1 MSEKSKIEMEE
12 LLSALV
18 DDEATERQKNEFNRL
33 MRHDPSIAEQ
43 LAVMQRQRQI
53 LGALPVDSAP
63 VSLVEDVLSGLE
75 RKQTLGD
82 VPAAQPTIVGA
93 GHLFM
98 RRVLTTAAMLLLPI
112 GILSFVVYEIIK
124 PPSVGPVDYSSVT
137 SGLARNNES
146 DATVLTPSVA
156 AQSLPFDGILTF
168 RTQQPMTV
176 SNYAEKMIYDQ
187 GLISVTALNRTLD
200 EVTYEITA
208 PPEKIAD
215 LIGSLEGVW
224 PRCQQV
230 ALRVVIDNEQNS
242 HVDVSNVQ
250 IEQARTLAIE
260 DSREMLKRL
269 ADQYASANIKK
280 ESVFA
285 KDDRPVDSEIDR
297 VDSPPLTIPI
307 LTGRNEPAVE
317 TIDPSQPMVRLR
329 IQIERVME

>member
-1 MSEKSKIEMEE
+1 MSEKNKIEIEE
-12 LLSALV
+12 LLNALV
-18 DDEATERQKNEFNRL
+18 DDEATERQKNEFDRL
-33 MRHDPSIAEQ
+33 LRHDPSIAEQ

-75 RKQTLGD
+75 RKQSPGD
-82 VPAAQPTIVGA
+82 AAGTGA
-93 GHLFM
+93 TVTNTAHLFL

-124 PPSVGPVDYSSVT
+124 PPSVGPIDYSSVGN
-137 SGLARNNES
+137 GLARNNGA
-146 DATVLTPSVA
+146 DATALNPLVT
-156 AQSLPFDGILTF
+156 AQSLPFDGVLTF
-168 RTQQPMTV
+168 STQQPMTV
-176 SNYAEKMIYDQ
+176 SNYAEKMIYDK

-215 LIGSLEGVW
+215 LIDSLKSVW

-230 ALRVVIDNEQNS
+230 ALSVIDNEQNS
-242 HVDVSNVQ
+242 HVDVPNVQ
-250 IEQARTLAIE
+250 AEQARTLAIE

-280 ESVFA
+280 ENVFA
-285 KDDRPVDSEIDR
+285 KDDRPVDSEIDL

-307 LTGRNEPAVE
+307 LTGRNEPAVN
-317 TIDPSQPMVRLR
+317 TIDPSQPTVRLR

>member
-18 DDEATERQKNEFNRL
+18 DDEATERQKNEFDRL
-33 MRHDPSIAEQ
+33 IRHDPSIAEQ

-93 GHLFM
+93 GHLFL

-137 SGLARNNES
+137 SGLAQNDGS
-146 DATVLTPSVA
+146 KATGPNPPVA
-156 AQSLPFDGILTF
+156 ARSLPFDGVLTF
-168 RTQQPMTV
+168 STQQPMTV
-176 SNYAEKMIYDQ
+176 SNYAEKMIYDK

-215 LIGSLEGVW
+215 LIDSLDSVW

-230 ALRVVIDNEQNS
+230 ALRVIDNEQNS

-250 IEQARTLAIE
+250 VEQIKALAKE
-260 DSREMLKRL
+260 DSPQMLSRL
-269 ADQYASANIKK
+269 AGQYASANIKK
-280 ESVFA
+280 INMFA
-285 KDDRPVDSEIDR
+285 KDDRPVDSEIDLA
-297 VDSPPLTIPI
+297 DFPPLTIPI
-307 LTGRNEPAVE
+307 LTGRNEPAVNA
-317 TIDPSQPMVRLR
+317 IDPSQPTVRLR
-329 IQIERVME
+329 IQIERVTE